1 MNEHQPRSPVAD
13 VRPWVVPAVAGGLT
27 IVLFA
32 LILAIDVGRA
42 FGGIARL
49 QDVGLAPPAVW
60 FQAFQDRGLAEF
72 AQWILFG
79 WFVVMAAALRVRW
92 RDHDPRT
99 ARFWGLVTVFGLLL
113 FAEDA
118 GSVRDTLSHWG
129 DVALPGSSSGELV
142 MAAWFGIIAGVL
154 LYAIVRYGRRVVRNP
169 HVRGYGIAGIVLLAF
184 PSAGQA
190 VEHVLGWMGP
200 FGAWL
205 VYDVLGA
212 GHILELPGFDTPYL
226 VYLFTDFVLEE
237 PLELMGIA
245 FLVAA
250 VLAHARSLPREGA
263 TDQDMATTEVVTAG
277 HS

>member
-1 MNEHQPRSPVAD
+1 MVDRPPRNPVAD

-27 IVLFA
+27 IALFG
-32 LILAIDVGRA
+32 LILVVDVGRA
-42 FGGIARL
+42 FGGIPTL
-49 QDVGLAPPAVW
+49 HDVGLAPPAVW

-79 WFVVMAAALRVRW
+79 WFVVMAAALRSRW
-92 RDHDPRT
+92 QDHDPGT
-99 ARFWGLVTVFGLLL
+99 ARFWGLVAVFGLLL

-118 GSVRDTLSHWG
+118 GGVRDTLSHWG
-129 DVALPGSSSGELV
+129 DVALPGSSSGQVV
-142 MAAWFGIIAGVL
+142 MVVWFGTIAAVL
-154 LYAIVRYGRRVVRNP
+154 FYAVVRYGRRVAEEP
-169 HVRGYGIAGIVLLAF
+169 HVRWYGIAGIVFLAA
-184 PSAGQA
+184 PSVGQA
-190 VEHVLGWMGP
+190 IEHVVGWMGP

-212 GHILELPGFDTPYL
+212 GHILELPGLDTPYL

-250 VLAHARSLPREGA
+250 VLAHARSLPGEGSPA
-263 TDQDMATTEVVTAG
+263 RR
-277 HS
+277 